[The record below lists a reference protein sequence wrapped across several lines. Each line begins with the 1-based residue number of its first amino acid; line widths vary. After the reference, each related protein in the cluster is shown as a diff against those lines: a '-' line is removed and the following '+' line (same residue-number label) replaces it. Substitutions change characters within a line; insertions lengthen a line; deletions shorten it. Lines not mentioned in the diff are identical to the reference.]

1 LLTNGQSARDLPAIL
16 RINKPALKEFPKVAM
31 RDPVRAARGDWKTSM
46 AEAKPD
52 DLDCL
57 VIGGGPAG
65 LTAAIYLA
73 RYRRNVMVIDSRE
86 SRAALIP
93 ETHNYP
99 GFAAGVSGRKLL
111 ELLTAQANTYGV
123 KIVYDRVESLRKSQG
138 RFEAVSTRR
147 QVAAKRVVL
156 ATGLVDRTPEIPG
169 LRPAI
174 AEGVIRY
181 CPICDG
187 FEASDLRIAVLG
199 PAEFAC
205 NKALFLRTYSKA
217 VTLLAADDKPRDD
230 EVCRKLSQA
239 AVRLPCGHAVGFE
252 RHGREI
258 VALMSDGSRESF
270 DVIYPVLGC
279 DVRSDLAAAL
289 GARHAETGCLEV
301 DAHQRSSVE
310 GLYAAGDV
318 VSDLHQIAVGTGH
331 AALAA
336 THIHNSLPH
345 NFR

>member
-1 LLTNGQSARDLPAIL
+1 MQQQH
-16 RINKPALKEFPKVAM
+16 
-31 RDPVRAARGDWKTSM
+31 
-46 AEAKPD
+46 
-52 DLDCL
+52 LDCL

-99 GFAAGVSGRKLL
+99 GFAAGVSGKKLL
-111 ELLTAQANTYGV
+111 ELLTSQAKTYGV
-123 KIVYDRVESLRKSQG
+123 KIVYDRVERLRKSEAG
-138 RFEAVSTRR
+138 FEAISSGRKISA
-147 QVAAKRVVL
+147 QRVVL
-156 ATGLVDRTPEIPG
+156 ATGLVDRTPDIPG

-187 FEASDLRIAVLG
+187 FEASDLRIGVLG
-199 PAEFAC
+199 RADVAC
-205 NKALFLRTYSKA
+205 NKALFLRTYSSA
-217 VTLLAADDKPRDD
+217 VTLLAADEKPADE
-230 EVCRKLSQA
+230 EVCRKLGEA
-239 AVRLPCGHAVGFE
+239 AVRLPAGHAVGFE

-258 VALMSDGSRESF
+258 VALMSDGSRQSF

-289 GARHAETGCLEV
+289 GARHNEIGCIEV
-301 DAHQRSSVE
+301 DAHQRSSVD

-336 THIHNSLPH
+336 THIHHSLPH